1 MLLPMKEILNR
12 AETENYAV
20 AAPNVF
26 TSLEVRAALDT
37 AQALQTPIIL
47 DIAYESVTDFR
58 TLGVFAV
65 QLAKEAC
72 IPVAVNL
79 DHGHYSKEHPKEIED
94 AIEAGFS
101 AVMVDASDRPYD
113 ENVAITREVAELAH
127 KHGISVEA
135 EIGHVGKAQEYTLKE
150 EFLTDPDVCA
160 RFVRDTGVDCVAIAI
175 GTAHGVYIGHKP
187 FIDTV
192 RLQAIHREV
201 PVPLVLHGA
210 SGSGDENLRE
220 VCRMGIRKVNICVDL
235 LNGAYREVLKR
246 DLSGNNIYH
255 FWETV
260 SEGWKQQLAEKIRL
274 MGSEGRARNY

>member
-12 AETENYAV
+12 AEVENYAV

-47 DIAYESVTDFR
+47 DIAYESVADFR

-79 DHGHYSKEHPKEIED
+79 DHGHYSKEHPNEIED
-94 AIEAGFS
+94 AIAAGFS

-135 EIGHVGKAQEYTLKE
+135 EIGHVGKAQEYALNE

-175 GTAHGVYIGHKP
+175 GTAHGVYVGHKP
-187 FIDTV
+187 FIDTA

-274 MGSEGRARNY
+274 MGSEGKAKNY

>member
-1 MLLPMKEILNR
+1 MKEILNR
-12 AETENYAV
+12 AEVENYAV

-47 DIAYESVTDFR
+47 DIAYESVADFR

-79 DHGHYSKEHPKEIED
+79 DHGHYSKEHPNEIED
-94 AIEAGFS
+94 AIAAGFS

-135 EIGHVGKAQEYTLKE
+135 EIGHVGKAQEYALNE

-175 GTAHGVYIGHKP
+175 GTAHGVYVGHKP
-187 FIDTV
+187 FIDTA

-274 MGSEGRARNY
+274 MGSEGKAKNY

>member
-12 AETENYAV
+12 AEVENYAV

-47 DIAYESVTDFR
+47 DIAYESVADFR

-79 DHGHYSKEHPKEIED
+79 DHGHYSKEHPNEIED
-94 AIEAGFS
+94 AIAAGFS

-113 ENVAITREVAELAH
+113 KNVAITREVAELAH

-135 EIGHVGKAQEYTLKE
+135 EIGHVGKAQEYALNE

-175 GTAHGVYIGHKP
+175 GTAHGVYVGHKP
-187 FIDTV
+187 FIDTA

-274 MGSEGRARNY
+274 MGSEGKAKNY